1 MSEPREMIV
10 KTLPRTVPPAK
21 SSKENTAAATT
32 SKSDIS
38 KLKKKG
44 AGIYG
49 APQQTEQPPP
59 KEPRPTKQA
68 KRGKTKRQ
76 PPPPT
81 PVAPPSDEEDDEDEE
96 EDMDADH
103 DYKDD
108 AHAHDDSSN
117 EDEES
122 EEDADVPPARK
133 RKRQAGAKTMVTADD
148 DSSSSDSLTEDQP
161 TINLAQK
168 KTLEEAGAEETDEAQ
183 KMKWYRTGGKKS
195 GCEPPQYNPI
205 PRNYTLFTNTTISIP
220 PQKIRTID
228 FKYSRTMIPHGY
240 ALQLQSTDPS
250 LFVTNPLQHRE
261 PPNVKDPIKSIKAS
275 LFNANDTPRQAKK
288 GSGIIRATLIRCGLQ
303 EDSSSDEDTE

>member
-1 MSEPREMIV
+1 MILN
-10 KTLPRTVPPAK
+10 KDTLIQSLLGDPYPRTVGQMQWQGFPKQYAIL
-21 SSKENTAAATT
+21 ENPDISFSAAARYLLSVGLAEESILDRT
-32 SKSDIS
+32 D
-38 KLKKKG
+38 
-44 AGIYG
+44 AGISDSEL
-49 APQQTEQPPP
+49 QQTGIAALSGFFDKYLPFVAQ
-59 KEPRPTKQA
+59 EPDLLQDD
-68 KRGKTKRQ
+68 RQ
-76 PPPPT
+76 LFDRLHRVLRR
-81 PVAPPSDEEDDEDEE
+81 VA
-96 EDMDADH
+96 
-103 DYKDD
+103 
-108 AHAHDDSSN
+108 
-117 EDEES
+117 
-122 EEDADVPPARK
+122 
-133 RKRQAGAKTMVTADD
+133 
-148 DSSSSDSLTEDQP
+148 
-161 TINLAQK
+161 TINHWN
-168 KTLEEAGAEETDEAQ
+168 
-183 KMKWYRTGGKKS
+183 WYRTGGKKS